1 MKFIAA
7 RTFHFHLSIHSRL
20 NTFVL
25 GAVRAIRTVW
35 PIRSCPVAP
44 GDCSEVFESALMIV
58 VGSFLVEL
66 SPGRPGG
73 GTTGL
78 GLSGFAKTCRGFR
91 APRQPGVALEVALE
105 S

>member
-1 MKFIAA
+1 
-7 RTFHFHLSIHSRL
+7 
-20 NTFVL
+20 
-25 GAVRAIRTVW
+25 
-35 PIRSCPVAP
+35 
-44 GDCSEVFESALMIV
+44 MIV